1 VGDLSERLRT
11 KALAAELPEV
21 VVRSAAEQVLPREG
35 FMMTSVLRSAPGL
48 WAAVVLFLLAGTL
61 RAGGDLWQTVEE
73 PGAHAQDNHGSPDNE
88 SAAFN
93 FYVPETSATFETS
106 GSLLFLQPGG
116 GNLVYGTVVNPFP
129 FLSPHWADQA
139 VSPDFSPAFNV
150 GMRYIFDCGCAIQL
164 DWTHLNSYD
173 TASTQVS
180 TPLTLDQLSGSSS
193 IQAIGPPFLIG
204 PPVPWA
210 SATAVAHFDY
220 DSVNL
225 EAELFLN
232 VGSHVQVRPFA
243 GIQWTRINES
253 LSTHFRSADGSLSFL
268 DVSQSLFNGVGPRL
282 GMELHYLAGNL
293 DLLGG
298 IAGSTLIG
306 PRQSR
311 MDMYAN
317 TPADTA
323 AGLTPNFQFLTSPS
337 TTQVI
342 PCIDARLA
350 ASYAIPLGNFG
361 IFKCEAGYQAAVY
374 INAINQYSL
383 TEVENSLTADAPGK
397 PETTGSTVFLRTALE
412 YQSNF
417 FVHGPFLKLSLQ
429 F

>member
-1 VGDLSERLRT
+1 
-11 KALAAELPEV
+11 
-21 VVRSAAEQVLPREG
+21 
-35 FMMTSVLRSAPGL
+35 MMTSVLRFAPTL
-48 WAAVVLFLLAGTL
+48 WVAVLLFLLSGTL
-61 RAGGDLWQTVEE
+61 CAGGDPVQTVEAA
-73 PGAHAQDNHGSPDNE
+73 GAQAQDNYGPPDNE
-88 SAAFN
+88 GVAVNLYVPKTSAA
-93 FYVPETSATFETS
+93 FETS
-106 GSLLFLQPGG
+106 GSLLYLQPGG

-150 GMRYIFDCGCAIQL
+150 GMRYNIDCGWDIQL

-173 TASTQVS
+173 TASAQVS
-180 TPLTLDQLSGSSS
+180 TPLTLGQLSGPSST
-193 IQAIGPPFLIG
+193 QAIGPPFLIG

-225 EAELFLN
+225 GAELSLG
-232 VGSHVQVRPFA
+232 VGSHMQVRTFA
-243 GIQWTRINES
+243 GIQWTRINEI

-293 DLLGG
+293 DFLGG
-298 IAGSTLIG
+298 IGGSTLIG

-311 MDMYAN
+311 IDMYAN
-317 TPADTA
+317 TPADTL

-342 PCIDARLA
+342 PCIDAKLA

-383 TEVENSLTADAPGK
+383 TEVENSLTADQSGT

-417 FVHGPFLKLSLQ
+417 FVHGPYLKLSLQ